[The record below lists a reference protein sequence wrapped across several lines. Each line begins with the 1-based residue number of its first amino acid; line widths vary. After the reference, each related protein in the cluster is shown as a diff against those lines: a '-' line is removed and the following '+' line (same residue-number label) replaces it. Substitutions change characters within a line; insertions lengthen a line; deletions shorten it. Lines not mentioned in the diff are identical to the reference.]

1 AQLRHEAF
9 GYRLSVDHFVR
20 ARGERH
26 QQRMLKR
33 RVLVQ
38 FPIGDRSEEFVELV
52 TGQRPVV
59 PVLEYRLQLLERLAT
74 GQHFQ
79 DEVLPWVEV
88 VGHVPDLVADD
99 VAVFVALDDAER
111 LATVRDVGGECY
123 FFAGFDH
130 CGCLWEVVV
139 AASVCVPTGI
149 VVTGLVFSTAGV
161 AAEEAFDGTWG
172 ASGFVAARS
181 WSCSVIQPP
190 PIAAYTEISAR

>member
-99 VAVFVALDDAER
+99 VAVF
-111 LATVRDVGGECY
+111 
-123 FFAGFDH
+123 DH